1 MQPRL
6 LLIYP
11 HIPNQPLLGEHNVQQ
26 STSRWLF
33 YYLGQEII
41 STLQESPFAFALLC
55 SSLRYQR
62 TKACECETASSH
74 L

>member
-41 STLQESPFAFALLC
+41 STLQESPFAFAL
-55 SSLRYQR
+55 
-62 TKACECETASSH
+62 
-74 L
+74 